1 MFLNTLFLVLATAIM
16 VPAVLILYGVTRW
29 QSATLALGDELE
41 RQRRALSPRT
51 YNPEEIA
58 ALPTPVQR
66 FFEAVLVSG
75 QPLVVAAELGQ
86 EGRINLGGE
95 QPRWKLLRARQSVVT
110 QAPGFL
116 WDARAPLLPGLAIFA
131 QETLLAS
138 GGSFRLA
145 LFGLLPIKRIAS
157 SERLT
162 EAQRLR
168 FLAESVW
175 YPTRLLPSQ
184 GVRWEAMDEESAR
197 ATLVD
202 GEAQTSLV
210 FSFDANGLVRGVR
223 AEARARLVGKQLVE
237 TPWEGRFWEYRQHG
251 GMMIPVQAES
261 AWIENARRIPDWQG
275 RITEIMYKFAP

>member
-1 MFLNTLFLVLATAIM
+1 MFLKTLFLVLATAIM

-29 QSATLALGDELE
+29 QSATLVLGEELE
-41 RQRRALSPRT
+41 RQRRVLSPRT
-51 YNPEEIA
+51 YNPDEIA

-66 FFEAVLVSG
+66 FFEAVLASG
-75 QPLVVAAELGQ
+75 QPLIVAAELGQ
-86 EGRINLGGE
+86 EGQINLGGE
-95 QPRWKLLRARQSVVT
+95 QPRWKPLRARQRVLM

-116 WDARAPLLPGLAIFA
+116 WDARAPLLPGLTLFA
-131 QETLLAS
+131 LETLLAS
-138 GGSFRLA
+138 GGSLRLA
-145 LFGLLPIKRIAS
+145 LFGLLPLKHIANN
-157 SERLT
+157 ERLT

-184 GVRWEAMDEESAR
+184 GVRWEAIDEESAR
-197 ATLVD
+197 ATLMD
-202 GEAQTSLV
+202 GKRQTSLV

-251 GMMIPVQAES
+251 GMMIPVRAET